1 MSLVVCILTERS
13 DLSIHG
19 IDVCRKLFAVVFELL
34 QSYLK
39 CSALIV
45 SLKHFFLSLSDS
57 NLTDLIL
64 LLQIDNELVLSLD
77 NGFILSHFLLSLFLF
92 VLIVN
97 LHVGSEVSQS
107 IDLLVKTSDLAVL
120 LNDEFVE

>member
-1 MSLVVCILTERS
+1 MSLIVCIGTERS
-13 DLSIHG
+13 NLSIHG
-19 IDVCRKLFAVVFELL
+19 IDVGRKLFAVVFKLL

-45 SLKHFFLSLSDS
+45 SLEHLFLSLSNS

-64 LLQIDNELVLSLD
+64 LLQVDNELVLSLD
-77 NGFILSHFLLSLFLF
+77 NGFILSHFLLSLFDF

-107 IDLLVKTSDLAVL
+107 VYFFVKACDLTVL
-120 LNDEFVE
+120 LNNEFVE